1 MRVTFRNGEGG
12 ASHKR
17 QAAIAIRKYRIGQ
30 TIGNAMRGGVHDGF
44 TSDAYQV
51 EISGDVTLAP
61 NAATLKQTPSM
72 TASGSRD
79 LKVKPNIG
87 PSR

>member
-1 MRVTFRNGEGG
+1 
-12 ASHKR
+12 
-17 QAAIAIRKYRIGQ
+17 
-30 TIGNAMRGGVHDGF
+30 MRGGVHDGF

-51 EISGDVTLAP
+51 GISGDVTLAP

-72 TASGSRD
+72 TASGNRD

-87 PSR
+87 SQPLVRSAGPHCMILRSVVP